1 MKYRLEY
8 TARARKDLQKLDRN
22 TTQRIIRALHGLT
35 EDPYAQAKKLKGTP
49 SGHPVYTFR
58 IGLRY
63 RAILSV
69 HDLVLVIHVLEIE
82 DRKQAYRDF

>member
-8 TARARKDLQKLDRN
+8 TSRARKDLYKLDKQ
-22 TTQRIIRALHGLT
+22 TAQRIIRALHVLT
-35 EDPYAQAKKLKGTP
+35 EDPYSRIKKLKEGMP
-49 SGHPVYTFR
+49 GHPVYTYR
-58 IGLRY
+58 IGLSY

-69 HDLVLVIHVLEIE
+69 HDSVLVIHVFEIE

>member
-22 TTQRIIRALHGLT
+22 TAQRINRALHGLT
-35 EDPYAQAKKLKGTP
+35 EDPYAQVKKLKGTLP
-49 SGHPVYTFR
+49 GHPVYTFR

-69 HDLVLVIHVLEIE
+69 HDLVLIIHVPGFE
-82 DRKQAYRDF
+82 DRKQACRDF